1 MSDELKYLAALR
13 ALIYDRKIEAASLN
27 LSVRAPVR
35 LGDEIHAIC
44 ARTYVPRRLPI
55 LRSRT
60 VEKIIRVRTGVDLG
74 GIPVAC
80 SAFTRE
86 CVLVFIKDGSGAFY
100 VLKPIEGSR
109 SRYAVIS
116 NTLLDSTLVGPL

>member
-1 MSDELKYLAALR
+1 MSDELKHLAAVR
-13 ALIYDRKIEAASLN
+13 ALMYDRKIEAASLN

-44 ARTYVPRRLPI
+44 ARTYVTKRLPI
-55 LRSRT
+55 RRSRA
-60 VEKIIRVRTGVDLG
+60 VEKIIGVHAGVSLDG
-74 GIPVAC
+74 TPIAC
-80 SAFTRE
+80 GAFTRE
-86 CVLVFIKDGSGAFY
+86 CVLVFIKDGGAFY

-116 NTLLDSTLVGPL
+116 NNLLDSTLVGPL